1 MVSRR
6 KGWAIGSGTKLSS
19 GSALHSCPEAW
30 PQECHLLGQTS
41 VDTPVKWGAHMAPI
55 HQAIMRTQ
63 EDSVMASVQKIFTV
77 ILSELRYLRKVDKI

>member
-1 MVSRR
+1 M
-6 KGWAIGSGTKLSS
+6 
-19 GSALHSCPEAW
+19 
-30 PQECHLLGQTS
+30 LGQTS